1 MQLVL
6 TMMAPVQVTPY
17 ATHRID
23 PPGTSVKTN
32 KDQLL
37 KFFTAMYRM
46 RRMEI
51 AADMMYKAKYIRGFC
66 HLCAAKHACCCLVFP
81 LHTRTCRNGAHSVLK
96 QHHVNAGSLLG

>member
-1 MQLVL
+1 MDVDLL
-6 TMMAPVQVTPY
+6 CWLMSWLWVQVRPY
-17 ATHRID
+17 EVHRID
-23 PPGTSVKTN
+23 APSETVKTN

-66 HLCAAKHACCCLVFP
+66 HL
-81 LHTRTCRNGAHSVLK
+81 
-96 QHHVNAGSLLG
+96 